1 MHNSNVPSPLRR
13 SSRVPA
19 NVPIL
24 VTSLAP
30 GTHFSEICETIMV
43 SAHGCAMRSPVKL
56 EAGLPLHFHSR
67 DGRETTAQVVYCQ
80 PMSSDSPEWTLA
92 ARLDQPANFWGLNAC
107 PQDWSS
113 LPAESA
119 DKPMPRLVTRD
130 AKTSDQ
136 APTPVSPSVKMA
148 LEGIQRQVSDPHL
161 RALMAELVRP
171 LQSEVTELKEKLVQ
185 RESRRSQFEV
195 SLSQIPPEL
204 EQQLELRLRK
214 NLAPRV
220 LEQAREQSAQV
231 LEAAKSA
238 IQLRT
243 AEGHGEFLRRV
254 AQELQAVEQRAQGIS
269 SDLADNLHQQL
280 RTGLTELQG
289 QMVDAGNRLK
299 RLSEEL
305 LRFLQDSLNDEH
317 NARRQE
323 LEQIRATAATESAR
337 LQEQVNNLD
346 QRIAQLTGSARDLES
361 GLDKRLSLM
370 ASNTVTGVRSQLE
383 SLVETLLRD
392 LETRNGQELERQ
404 LGQAYAQLEIVQRE
418 IDASTSASLK
428 TQVAEAKRS
437 FERAM
442 EEASQQSLEKW
453 RLTLAGG
460 LNSLVRTLG
469 EQFQPEA
476 SSNTQKK

>member
-1 MHNSNVPSPLRR
+1 MHNSNVPSPPRR

-30 GTHFSEICETIMV
+30 ETHFSEICETIMV

-119 DKPMPRLVTRD
+119 ERPMPRLVARD
-130 AKTSDQ
+130 ARTSDQ
-136 APTPVSPSVKMA
+136 APTPVSPSVKTA

-195 SLSQIPPEL
+195 SLGQIPPEL

-269 SDLADNLHQQL
+269 SDLADNLHEQL

-305 LRFLQDSLNDEH
+305 LQFLQDNLNEEH

-323 LEQIRATAATESAR
+323 LEQIRATAAAESAR

-346 QRIAQLTGSARDLES
+346 QRIAQLSGSARELES

-404 LGQAYAQLEIVQRE
+404 LGQACAQLEIVQRE
-418 IDASTSASLK
+418 VDASTSESLK
-428 TQVAEAKRS
+428 THVAEAKRS

-469 EQFQPEA
+469 EQFQLEA
-476 SSNTQKK
+476 SSNTQEK

>member
-43 SAHGCAMRSPVKL
+43 SAHGCAMRSPVQL

-113 LPAESA
+113 LPSESA
-119 DKPMPRLVTRD
+119 EKPMPRLVARD
-130 AKTSDQ
+130 ARTSDQ
-136 APTPVSPSVKMA
+136 APTPVSPSVKTA

-195 SLSQIPPEL
+195 SLAQIPPEL

-269 SDLADNLHQQL
+269 SDLADNLHGQL

-305 LRFLQDSLNDEH
+305 LRFLQDNLNEEH

-337 LQEQVNNLD
+337 LQEQVTNLD
-346 QRIAQLTGSARDLES
+346 QRIAQLSGSARELES

-383 SLVETLLRD
+383 SLVETLLQD

-404 LGQAYAQLEIVQRE
+404 LGQACAQLEIVQRE
-418 IDASTSASLK
+418 AEASTSESLK

-442 EEASQQSLEKW
+442 EEASQQSLAKW

-469 EQFQPEA
+469 EQFQLEA
-476 SSNTQKK
+476 SSNTQEK

>member
-1 MHNSNVPSPLRR
+1 MHNSNVPSPPRR

-30 GTHFSEICETIMV
+30 ETHFSEICETIMV

-119 DKPMPRLVTRD
+119 ERPMPRLVARD
-130 AKTSDQ
+130 ARTSDQ
-136 APTPVSPSVKMA
+136 APTPVSPSVKTA

-195 SLSQIPPEL
+195 SLAQIPPEL

-269 SDLADNLHQQL
+269 SDLADNLHGQL

-305 LRFLQDSLNDEH
+305 LQFLQDNLNEEH

-323 LEQIRATAATESAR
+323 LEQIRATAAAESAR

-346 QRIAQLTGSARDLES
+346 QRIAQLSGSARELES

-404 LGQAYAQLEIVQRE
+404 LGQACAQLEIVQRE
-418 IDASTSASLK
+418 VDASTSESLK
-428 TQVAEAKRS
+428 THVAEAKRS

-469 EQFQPEA
+469 EQFQLEA
-476 SSNTQKK
+476 SSNTQEK

>member
-1 MHNSNVPSPLRR
+1 MLCQKDGHSFDE
-13 SSRVPA
+13 
-19 NVPIL
+19 
-24 VTSLAP
+24 
-30 GTHFSEICETIMV
+30 H
-43 SAHGCAMRSPVKL
+43 SPVHHVSTIRRKGRGQESGAQL
-56 EAGLPLHFHSR
+56 FRLRAGP
-67 DGRETTAQVVYCQ
+67 
-80 PMSSDSPEWTLA
+80 LA

-113 LPAESA
+113 QPAESA
-119 DKPMPRLVTRD
+119 EKPMPRLVARD

-136 APTPVSPSVKMA
+136 APTPVSPSVKTA

-220 LEQAREQSAQV
+220 LEQAREESAQV

-269 SDLADNLHQQL
+269 SDLADNLHEQL
-280 RTGLTELQG
+280 RTGLSELQG

-305 LRFLQDSLNDEH
+305 LRFLQDNLNEEH

-323 LEQIRATAATESAR
+323 LEQIRTTAAAESAR

-346 QRIAQLTGSARDLES
+346 QRIAQLSGSARELES

-383 SLVETLLRD
+383 SLVETLLED
-392 LETRNGQELERQ
+392 LGRRNGQELERQ
-404 LGQAYAQLEIVQRE
+404 LGQACAQLKIVQRE
-418 IDASTSASLK
+418 VEASTSESLK

-437 FERAM
+437 FERAT
-442 EEASQQSLEKW
+442 EVASQQSLEKW

-460 LNSLVRTLG
+460 FNSLVRTLG
-469 EQFQPEA
+469 EQFRLDA
-476 SSNTQKK
+476 SSNAQEE